1 MTISKMVDGELRT
14 AWARA
19 VGPKLPVSNWGC
31 LLVWLD
37 AGYLLG
43 CVGVSVPWWT
53 VRYIRRFCVG
63 EKIQGALVA
72 RCAHAARRL
81 PIVVDQLFPEAALFC
96 LGYSGLDS
104 RRLYHYGSGC
114 APGRFFLATE
124 LSCQADTPEN
134 ENGVALVLVA
144 WERGWSVIGVSN
156 PSQSLIRTPGA
167 PRIVAD
173 GRGPCG
179 PRPDQHA

>member
-1 MTISKMVDGELRT
+1 MPLDWCGFQGSVLD
-14 AWARA
+14 
-19 VGPKLPVSNWGC
+19 VST
-31 LLVWLD
+31 LT
-37 AGYLLG
+37 
-43 CVGVSVPWWT
+43 GV
-53 VRYIRRFCVG
+53 
-63 EKIQGALVA
+63 VA
-72 RCAHAARRL
+72 R
-81 PIVVDQLFPEAALFC
+81 VGWV
-96 LGYSGLDS
+96 
-104 RRLYHYGSGC
+104 
-114 APGRFFLATE
+114 FLATE